1 MGYLFEY
8 LEASEE
14 LIGCLENYLESQKY
28 YYITLTPMKGLQ
40 VIDTIKK
47 WKIEINITLE
57 NDL

>member
-1 MGYLFEY
+1 
-8 LEASEE
+8 
-14 LIGCLENYLESQKY
+14 
-28 YYITLTPMKGLQ
+28 MKGLQ